1 MPVSQREFVEAAMSR
16 LGINQTDLGKLAGE
30 DNAYTQAHSWYTE
43 RLGMPFDAVIRI
55 SERCGWLRVDPTP
68 LADDLLE
75 AARAAAEK
83 SSEDAG
89 RLLAERR
96 AQDNPGRGASK

>member
-1 MPVSQREFVEAAMSR
+1 MSR

-55 SERCGWLRVDPTP
+55 SERCG
-68 LADDLLE
+68 
-75 AARAAAEK
+75 
-83 SSEDAG
+83 
-89 RLLAERR
+89 
-96 AQDNPGRGASK
+96 